1 MSDFIDHTPGAESF
15 DPNHA
20 TPHDLGST
28 AQGFADGD
36 ASGYQLNG
44 FEAGSFDSTSFDST
58 SFDSTSFGSESV
70 GSTAIVPG
78 SFATGE
84 FGSAA
89 AVSEHTTFAEATT
102 RPSTS
107 FEQYGS
113 DQHVSGQYGSD
124 QYGSD
129 QYGSDQYGAGAPAS
143 QPETVA
149 ASIRV
154 SVAIVEPH
162 GPTRERMM
170 RLLDSGGT
178 PFGSIAELADRLTGA
193 IPVVVVL
200 GPSCATPAEL
210 ASAERLIEMHPSLG
224 TILVVE
230 ELTTALLQQALRS
243 GVKDVLTL
251 TGDEGQF
258 AAAVHR
264 VAVTLDAAPR
274 RSYSGGEDR
283 GYEGTPEEEASG
295 PLGPVL
301 TVFSTKGG
309 AGKSGIATN
318 LAVTLAQRSS
328 QPVCLID
335 ADLQFGDV
343 AVMLKLTPHHTI
355 VDAVASIDR
364 LDAALLESLLV
375 THEISGLRVLPAPLE
390 PAFADQVGAA
400 EMVAIV
406 ECLRTFCSYVVV
418 DTPAYFNDVVLGL
431 VEASDKVVLV
441 AGMDIPNIKNV
452 KIGLQTL
459 RLLNTPMEKL
469 MLVLNRSNSK
479 VKLDIGEV
487 ERTLQVKADAL
498 VPSDVLVPQS
508 VNKGVPVVL
517 HAPKSSVAKALQQL
531 GDLFLPSGIHSKRR

>member
-1 MSDFIDHTPGAESF
+1 MSDFIDHTPGTESF

-20 TPHDLGST
+20 TPHDLGAA

-36 ASGYQLNG
+36 APGFQLNG
-44 FEAGSFDSTSFDST
+44 FETGAFDSTSFDPSR
-58 SFDSTSFGSESV
+58 FGSESY

-84 FGSAA
+84 FGSTA
-89 AVSEHTTFAEATT
+89 AVAEPTNFAEATT
-102 RPSTS
+102 RTSPSY
-107 FEQYGS
+107 E
-113 DQHVSGQYGSD
+113 QYGSD

-129 QYGSDQYGAGAPAS
+129 QYGSDQYGAGSPTP
-143 QPETVA
+143 QPETVT

-283 GYEGTPEEEASG
+283 GYDGTPEDEASG
-295 PLGPVL
+295 PLGQVL

-309 AGKSGIATN
+309 AGKSVIATN

-498 VPSDVLVPQS
+498 IPSDVLVPQS